1 MPSVLTGCDMAD
13 EQLYMTLEKMASAEF
28 EERNSLFIG
37 HAGPIRDEQEAMAFI
52 KQKQREYADATHNV
66 WAYLLKGGIVARYS
80 DDGEPQGTAGV
91 PVLECMRKSGATD
104 MVVVV
109 TRYFGG
115 ILLGAGGLVRA
126 YSHAAR
132 IALDAAHIITY
143 HKYGEYCMTCSYSD
157 YQKFNLL
164 LPKMGALVDEVE
176 YADTVKVHF
185 AVKDEQVAPLW
196 QRISE
201 ISNGKCVPERTGERY
216 DYHESA

>member
-1 MPSVLTGCDMAD
+1 MAN

-28 EERNSLFIG
+28 EEKNSLFIG
-37 HAGPIRDEQEAMAFI
+37 HAAPVKSEEEAMAFV

-66 WAYLLKGGIVARYS
+66 WAYLLNGGIVARYS

-143 HKYGEYCMTCSYSD
+143 FKYGEYSMVCSYSD

-164 LPKMGALVDEVE
+164 LPKMGALVDDVE
-176 YADTVKVHF
+176 YADQVTVHF
-185 AVKDEQVAPLW
+185 AVRDEHKEALW
-196 QRISE
+196 RRISE
-201 ISNGKCVPERTGERY
+201 TSNGKCTPEKTGERY
-216 DYHESA
+216 DYHETDV

>member
-1 MPSVLTGCDMAD
+1 MAN
-13 EQLYMTLEKMASAEF
+13 EQLYMTLEKVASAEF
-28 EERNSLFIG
+28 EERGSIFIG
-37 HAGPIRDEQEAMAFI
+37 HAAPIKNEQEAMAFI

-66 WAYLLKGGIVARYS
+66 WAYLLNGGIVARYS

-115 ILLGAGGLVRA
+115 VLLGAGGLVRA
-126 YSHAAR
+126 YSHSAR
-132 IALDAAHIITY
+132 IAMDAAHIITDY
-143 HKYGEYCMTCSYSD
+143 KYGEYSMVCSYSD

-176 YADTVKVHF
+176 YADQVTVHF
-185 AVKDEQVAPLW
+185 AIKDEHKDALW
-196 QRISE
+196 RRISE
-201 ISNGKCVPERTGERY
+201 TGNGKYTPEKTGERY
-216 DYHESA
+216 DYHEIGE